1 MSRNKREIDD
11 NIRKDSNL
19 SSARVHKIVV
29 DADIRLEQIGLDAT
43 RRLDS
48 HLGAVL
54 EDHNGELGTWHTG
67 EPETEVLVNV
77 LRVDLLDE
85 ALERGHPARR
95 QVAVLEKHP

>member
-11 NIRKDSNL
+11 NSRKDSNF
-19 SSARVHKIVV
+19 SSARVHKVVV

-54 EDHNGELGTWHTG
+54 
-67 EPETEVLVNV
+67 
-77 LRVDLLDE
+77 
-85 ALERGHPARR
+85 
-95 QVAVLEKHP
+95 